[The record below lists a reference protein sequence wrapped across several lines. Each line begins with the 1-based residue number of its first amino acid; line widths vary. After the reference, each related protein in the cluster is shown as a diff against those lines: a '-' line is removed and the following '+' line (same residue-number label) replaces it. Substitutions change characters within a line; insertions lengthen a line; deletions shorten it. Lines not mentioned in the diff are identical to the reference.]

1 MIGTVSRSH
10 EEAAKDAEWPGPPLA
25 KLKQTTLPRP
35 PPPPPAPERKRRAKE
50 RKKSEKLNAS

>member
-10 EEAAKDAEWPGPPLA
+10 EEAAKEAAWPGPPLA

-35 PPPPPAPERKRRAKE
+35 PPPPEPKRRAKE
-50 RKKSEKLNAS
+50 REKSAACY